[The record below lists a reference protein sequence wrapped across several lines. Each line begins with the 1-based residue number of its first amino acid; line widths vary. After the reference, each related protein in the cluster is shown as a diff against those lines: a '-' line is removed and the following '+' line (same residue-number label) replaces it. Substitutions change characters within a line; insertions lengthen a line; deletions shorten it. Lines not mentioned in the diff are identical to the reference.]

1 MTIKLNAQSGGSVA
15 LDAPTQT
22 TGSADVTLK
31 LPVAD
36 GSNGQVITTN
46 GSGQLA
52 FTSPNIVPPAFRA
65 NKASPYQAI
74 SHNSDV
80 IITFETEDFDTNGFY
95 DTSNSRFTPTIAGY
109 YFVNANVGFSNATG
123 EYYFAIHLFKNGT
136 RVSRG
141 GNWNDGSNQ
150 NVNVRNSSIIAF
162 NGSSDYVDVRCYQNS
177 GGNLTIN
184 NGDNGAQTFFEAFYI
199 RGL

>member
-46 GSGQLA
+46 GSGQLSFA
-52 FTSPNIVPPAFRA
+52 GYAEPPAFHA
-65 NKASPYQAI
+65 YKSSPYQAI
-74 SHNSDV
+74 ANGSDTV
-80 IITFETEDFDTNGFY
+80 ITFETELFDSNSFY

-109 YFVNANVGFSNATG
+109 YFVNAKVEFSNATG